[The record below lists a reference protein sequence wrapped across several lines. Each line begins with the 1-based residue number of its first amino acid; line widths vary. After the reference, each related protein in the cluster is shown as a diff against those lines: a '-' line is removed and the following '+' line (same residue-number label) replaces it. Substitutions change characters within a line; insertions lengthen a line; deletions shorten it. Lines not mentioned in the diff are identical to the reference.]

1 MRDLFDI
8 LFNLYIVRRED
19 LPGVLFTMVF
29 FTTWHTT
36 HIPVLIYHSGNDDG
50 ISANKFEPLKSGKLG
65 GIRSL
70 Q

>member
-1 MRDLFDI
+1 MRGLFDI

-19 LPGVLFTMVF
+19 LPGAGVS
-29 FTTWHTT
+29 TTWHTA

-50 ISANKFEPLKSGKLG
+50 RSANKFEPLKGGKLG